1 MVGDQAPTL
10 GELMLG
16 VEGLAMLRLL
26 YVDAVDERAARVAE
40 VRDVLARIDTDPAVA
55 AHVGVE
61 YDIAV
66 GYAAWSP
73 TYDRPLRL
81 FAIEAPPLRRLLDGL
96 TPSTVLDAAC
106 GSGRHSVDLAARGHA
121 VIGVDQS
128 LEMLTLAREKV
139 PDGRFLPGDL
149 SALPLDDASVDAA
162 LCALALVHVVDVRQA
177 IGELARVVRPGGRIV
192 ITDVHPVLVMLG
204 WQAQFPTVDGRGF
217 MRLNPHLVS
226 DYLAGALDAGLIV
239 AAVEECPLTAEG
251 ATTPTAEEIPDA
263 NRQAYVGL
271 PALLVAAFDR
281 PSP

>member
-1 MVGDQAPTL
+1 
-10 GELMLG
+10 
-16 VEGLAMLRLL
+16 MLRLL
-26 YVDAVDERAARVAE
+26 YSMPSTSAPRAWLRCATCW
-40 VRDVLARIDTDPAVA
+40 LASIPIRR
-55 AHVGVE
+55 
-61 YDIAV
+61 
-66 GYAAWSP
+66 SP
-73 TYDRPLRL
+73 HTSASNTTSRR
-81 FAIEAPPLRRLLDGL
+81 LRRVVADLRPPTAALRHRGAAAAPTARRA

-106 GSGRHSVDLAARGHA
+106 GSGRHSVDLATRGHA

-217 MRLNPHLVS
+217 MRRSRTSCPTTS
-226 DYLAGALDAGLIV
+226 LA
-239 AAVEECPLTAEG
+239 PS
-251 ATTPTAEEIPDA
+251 TP
-263 NRQAYVGL
+263 V
-271 PALLVAAFDR
+271 
-281 PSP
+281 

>member
-1 MVGDQAPTL
+1 MPSTSAPR
-10 GELMLG
+10 
-16 VEGLAMLRLL
+16 AWLRC
-26 YVDAVDERAARVAE
+26 ATCWPAS
-40 VRDVLARIDTDPAVA
+40 IPIPAVA

-61 YDIAV
+61 YDIAA

-81 FAIEAPPLRRLLDGL
+81 FAIEAPTAAPDCSTGC

-106 GSGRHSVDLAARGHA
+106 GSGRHSVDLASRGHA

-128 LEMLTLAREKV
+128 LGDAHH
-139 PDGRFLPGDL
+139 LPGRRCRTVA
-149 SALPLDDASVDAA
+149 SSPATSRALPLDDASVDAA

-217 MRLNPHLVS
+217 MRLKPHLVS

>member
-121 VIGVDQS
+121 VIGVDPS
-128 LEMLTLAREKV
+128 LEMLTLARE
-139 PDGRFLPGDL
+139 
-149 SALPLDDASVDAA
+149 
-162 LCALALVHVVDVRQA
+162 
-177 IGELARVVRPGGRIV
+177 
-192 ITDVHPVLVMLG
+192 
-204 WQAQFPTVDGRGF
+204 
-217 MRLNPHLVS
+217 
-226 DYLAGALDAGLIV
+226 
-239 AAVEECPLTAEG
+239 
-251 ATTPTAEEIPDA
+251 
-263 NRQAYVGL
+263 
-271 PALLVAAFDR
+271 
-281 PSP
+281 